1 MKELRKKNHRLRM
14 QVVKMH
20 YECVGHSLLHVLLTL
35 CYRVVTALTGHVHS

>member
-1 MKELRKKNHRLRM
+1 MKELRKNNHRLRM

-20 YECVGHSLLHVLLTL
+20 YECVGHIVLLTL